1 MRPTRFYSNRQE
13 QQVAKAI
20 GGKQTSNSGATSF
33 IKGDVNTNSFLLE
46 CKTCVKPQKTF
57 TVHKEWFDKNKVEA
71 FAMGKDYSAVVFD
84 FGDGEQHYVI
94 DEKLFKKLLKIL
106 EDENYEI
113 L

>member
-1 MRPTRFYSNRQE
+1 MGQN
-13 QQVAKAI
+13 
-20 GGKQTSNSGATSF
+20 
-33 IKGDVNTNSFLLE
+33 NTDSFLLE

-57 TVHKEWFDKNKVEA
+57 TVHKEWFDKNKAEA